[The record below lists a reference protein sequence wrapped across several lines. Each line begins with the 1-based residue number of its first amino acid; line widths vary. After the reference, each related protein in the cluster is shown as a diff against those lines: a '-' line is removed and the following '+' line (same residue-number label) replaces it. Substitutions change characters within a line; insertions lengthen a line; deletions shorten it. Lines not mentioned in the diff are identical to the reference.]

1 MPLLG
6 TAAMVERD
14 LPCPVMLLD
23 GCAAVAPF
31 GRERIGKRQCL
42 HTTSSY
48 VVDFLK
54 HGPKPKETR
63 SMFFFCK
70 YSWTQTAQRESFIGS
85 NNRDFSRNAR
95 TP

>member
-1 MPLLG
+1 
-6 TAAMVERD
+6 
-14 LPCPVMLLD
+14 MLLD
-23 GCAAVAPF
+23 GCAAVTPF

-63 SMFFFCK
+63 STFFANILGRRQLK
-70 YSWTQTAQRESFIGS
+70 ERVL
-85 NNRDFSRNAR
+85 
-95 TP
+95 